1 MGAQKKCFLLLNT
14 IICFI
19 FFTFILITF
28 LKDYFFSSKT
38 KNKNNNDAIFI
49 IIIII
54 FISFILWIYLLFKTF
69 KKDIKLYKFQTKKI
83 EKKILII

>member
-54 FISFILWIYLLFKTF
+54 QNIQKRYKINTNFKR
-69 KKDIKLYKFQTKKI
+69 KKSRRKY
-83 EKKILII
+83 